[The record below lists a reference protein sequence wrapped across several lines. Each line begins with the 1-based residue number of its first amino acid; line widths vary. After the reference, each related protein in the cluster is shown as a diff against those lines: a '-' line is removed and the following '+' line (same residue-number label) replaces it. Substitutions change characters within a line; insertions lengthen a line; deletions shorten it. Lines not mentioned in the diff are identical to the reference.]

1 MNFHGFDDAKDSD
14 AGPSCVEEWVRKS
27 GASHV
32 QGIGMYHDQ
41 EACCSSQAGGNF
53 GRISGNRGECESDAM
68 AKSFLHVTMCM
79 LGMYVRTYSIMH
91 VVGSV
96 ESVLLHM
103 QARLNMSSP
112 KLLF

>member
-1 MNFHGFDDAKDSD
+1 MNFHGFDEAKDSD

-53 GRISGNRGECESDAM
+53 GRISGNRGECESDVM
-68 AKSFLHVTMCM
+68 AKSFLHVTMCNIE
-79 LGMYVRTYSIMH
+79 YVITK
-91 VVGSV
+91 VT
-96 ESVLLHM
+96 VL
-103 QARLNMSSP
+103 
-112 KLLF
+112 KLL